1 MHNIRKRFII
11 IMACAVVSAA
21 HAADTSPSP
30 AYEWRLPP
38 GFPHP
43 AVPADN
49 PMSSAKVELGRRLF
63 HETHLSSTGR
73 YACAT
78 CHRPQP
84 AFTAATPRA
93 LGATAEPLNHNA

>member
-1 MHNIRKRFII
+1 
-11 IMACAVVSAA
+11 MACAVVSAA

-49 PMSSAKVELGRRLF
+49 PMSSAKAELGRRLF
-63 HETHLSSTGR
+63 HETLLSSTGR
-73 YACAT
+73 YACASW
-78 CHRPQP
+78 HRPER
-84 AFTAATPRA
+84 AFTDRPPRA
-93 LGATAEPLNHNA
+93 LPATAAPGHHTPHIRAPPAL